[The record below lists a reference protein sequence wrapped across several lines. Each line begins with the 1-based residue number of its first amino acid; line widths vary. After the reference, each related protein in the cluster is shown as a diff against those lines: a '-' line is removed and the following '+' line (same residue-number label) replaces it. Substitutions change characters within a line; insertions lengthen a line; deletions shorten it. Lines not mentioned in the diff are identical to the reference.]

1 MKDPSLHAI
10 FDALEI
16 SAGDAWALFTQLD
29 RDGDAEVNVDEF
41 LEGCMLLKGPARSI
55 DVIGIKR
62 DLMRLQD
69 RMDTYVNDVS
79 DVKRIVSRPLK
90 ISTRSS

>member
-1 MKDPSLHAI
+1 MSNGALVGFTSTIVQLVMVFIISVSIKEFKQAMKDPALHAV

-41 LEGCMLLKGPARSI
+41 LEGCMLLKGSGAP
-55 DVIGIKR
+55 G
-62 DLMRLQD
+62 
-69 RMDTYVNDVS
+69 
-79 DVKRIVSRPLK
+79 
-90 ISTRSS
+90 